1 MRSTV
6 TLSSTLGYGL
16 LAHRIWLWSHCRC
29 VSKGA
34 SVASEAKK
42 FVFNILMC
50 ILLGESMCSFLSSSF
65 RQDGQSSEPMRS
77 VISTIQSKLNCDLES
92 LPSFF
97 NHAKESCK
105 DNGFL
110 GDFYVFFCELA
121 SLLPAECLP
130 EWLPAFVNGFCYH

>member
-1 MRSTV
+1 M

-16 LAHRIWLWSHCRC
+16 LAHRYGCGVIAD
-29 VSKGA
+29 VYPKDA
-34 SVASEAKK
+34 SVSSEAKK
-42 FVFNILMC
+42 FVFNILKC

-130 EWLPAFVNGFCYH
+130 EWFPAFVNGFCYH

>member
-1 MRSTV
+1 MTS
-6 TLSSTLGYGL
+6 SSTIGYEL
-16 LAHRIWLWSHCRC
+16 LAHRYGCR
-29 VSKGA
+29 VIADVYPKDTN
-34 SVASEAKK
+34 VASEVKK
-42 FVFNILMC
+42 FVLNILKC
-50 ILLGESMCSFLSSSF
+50 TLFGGSMCSFLSSF

-77 VISTIQSKLNCDLES
+77 VISTIQSKLSCDHES

-105 DNGFL
+105 DSGFL

-130 EWLPAFVNGFCYH
+130 EWLPALVNGFCCH

>member
-1 MRSTV
+1 M

-16 LAHRIWLWSHCRC
+16 LAHRYGCR
-29 VSKGA
+29 VIADVYPKDA

-42 FVFNILMC
+42 FVFNILKC
-50 ILLGESMCSFLSSSF
+50 ILLRESMCSFLSSSF

-110 GDFYVFFCELA
+110 GDFYVFFCELT